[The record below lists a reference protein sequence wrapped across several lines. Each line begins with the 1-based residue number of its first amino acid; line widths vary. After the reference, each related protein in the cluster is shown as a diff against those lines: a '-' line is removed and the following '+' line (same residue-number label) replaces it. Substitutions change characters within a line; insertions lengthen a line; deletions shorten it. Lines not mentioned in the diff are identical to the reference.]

1 MKMSAE
7 VLNVQVKKEMTDS
20 ITEHDDENAPDIAQI
35 VADKEN
41 IGGTNISENDE
52 SSGVGSS
59 EDKNGDKSEM
69 PITVV
74 SPDGNTAEQLQ
85 RMIQQQYLVNLLQ
98 FQQSMLQVCCNFLI
112 FVFLGIHEHPSDVGD
127 LS

>member
-1 MKMSAE
+1 
-7 VLNVQVKKEMTDS
+7 MTDS

-69 PITVV
+69 PFIRYAQNQKTG
-74 SPDGNTAEQLQ
+74 S
-85 RMIQQQYLVNLLQ
+85 
-98 FQQSMLQVCCNFLI
+98 QVI
-112 FVFLGIHEHPSDVGD
+112 
-127 LS
+127 